1 MESSPARRFAGG
13 APHFGGTN
21 RPPTGRKAGLSVVF
35 PTTAPSLGFA
45 MADEPDPPRRTF
57 ALKPK
62 EFERVNDLPGTPS
75 DSPAHDVFAMQRQ
88 LRERE
93 QAAGMD
99 HIEIAPK
106 RRSRR
111 KRDYWVSLAA
121 GWGGL
126 ILIGGMT
133 SGPAGIAA
141 GAVLGLFYAGGLTW
155 IMFGILSDY

>member
-1 MESSPARRFAGG
+1 
-13 APHFGGTN
+13 
-21 RPPTGRKAGLSVVF
+21 
-35 PTTAPSLGFA
+35 
-45 MADEPDPPRRTF
+45 MADEPDPPRRNY

-62 EFERVNDLPGTPS
+62 EFERVNAPPGTPS
-75 DSPAHDVFAMQRQ
+75 DSPAHDVFAMQKQ

-99 HIEIAPK
+99 NIEIRAPRK
-106 RRSRR
+106 SRR
-111 KRDYWVSLAA
+111 KRDYLISLVA

-126 ILIGGMT
+126 MLIGAFT
-133 SGPAGIAA
+133 SGPAGLVA